1 MKDILVIAFSDEQ
14 TRKELVAKPL
24 SMQKQGQIDIKAAV
38 VALKMANGE
47 LKLKQLSNASPFW
60 KIRAAASGYP
70 APPVGGAL
78 TDFNANDKFV
88 KELAEAIPL
97 SEVTVF
103 ISKENASR

>member
-1 MKDILVIAFSDEQ
+1 MSVLLVIAFSDEQ
-14 TRKELVAKPL
+14 KAENAGRKPL
-24 SMQKQGQIDIKAAV
+24 SMQKQGQIDIEDAV
-38 VALKMANGE
+38 VALKRANGA

-60 KIRAAASGYP
+60 EIRAAASGYP

-78 TDFNANDKFV
+78 TDFSANDKFV

-97 SEVTVF
+97 GEVTVF